1 MDRCAGCGRLLTRDE
16 AALTRKL
23 VNRGA
28 RVFYCLTCLSTRF
41 DVSEEVL
48 REKIVQFREMGC
60 TLFAPEG
67 EEAPDG
73 R

>member
-1 MDRCAGCGRLLTRDE
+1 MDKCAYCGRALTRDE
-16 AALTRKL
+16 VALTRKL

-28 RVFYCLTCLSTRF
+28 RDFYCLTCLSARF
-41 DVSEEVL
+41 DVSEAVL

-60 TLFAPEG
+60 TLFAPDGG
-67 EEAPDG
+67 EVPET

>member
-1 MDRCAGCGRLLTRDE
+1 MDKCAYCGRALTRDE
-16 AALTRKL
+16 VALTRKL

-28 RVFYCLTCLSTRF
+28 RDFYCLTCLSARF
-41 DVSEEVL
+41 DVSETVL

-60 TLFAPEG
+60 TLFAPDGG
-67 EEAPDG
+67 ELPKT